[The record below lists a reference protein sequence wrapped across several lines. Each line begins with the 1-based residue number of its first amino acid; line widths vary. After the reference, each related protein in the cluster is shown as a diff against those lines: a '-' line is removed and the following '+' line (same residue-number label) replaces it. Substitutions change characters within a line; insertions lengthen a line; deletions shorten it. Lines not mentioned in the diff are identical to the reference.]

1 MFRNRYASLLLVP
14 ALLAGSL
21 VAQGPN
27 PSSVLNPFYGS
38 VTAAGASDETLKLSL
53 DSAVAQGLRNN
64 LGLREAEA
72 SELDLHGQKNVAL
85 QYFLPN
91 IVLAGG
97 TGVHQNNLEA
107 MGFNQGTVKKFAKL
121 LGMGSVA
128 GFSPIT
134 KDDLTQDNIYYSQ
147 MLFSGPVIAAFQ
159 GARAAEKAA
168 HFEVTGARGE
178 VVQQVA
184 TAYLHA
190 IASASEVSNAQ
201 ALVRQAQLLAA
212 DAHLKHLAGV
222 AANLDD
228 LRAQVELKAREQQLT
243 AAQNSYEKDL
253 ILLKREIGLAPAQK
267 IELTDP
273 APYAEL
279 AAQTPAELLDVALKN
294 RQDYQ
299 KVQNQAVEMKA
310 IHLAYRAQRMP
321 SLAFNG
327 YYGTATVNG
336 AGTRGNFAAIG
347 SVSMPL
353 FREAGQRGDE
363 DASRAQLQA
372 TQAQLADLRSA
383 IEYQVRSAL
392 LDVSAS
398 HQLVQVARSN
408 VELASRTVSDETDRV
423 SAGVDDNLPL
433 VTAQAQLASAESN
446 LVESLY
452 QYNVAKLVLA
462 RSTGLLETTYRQY
475 LGN

>member
-1 MFRNRYASLLLVP
+1 M
-14 ALLAGSL
+14 
-21 VAQGPN
+21 
-27 PSSVLNPFYGS
+27 NPFFGS
-38 VTAAGASDETLKLSL
+38 VTANAASDDILRLSL
-53 DSAVAQGLRNN
+53 DSAIAQGLRNN
-64 LGLREAEA
+64 LGLKEAEA
-72 SELDLHGQKNVAL
+72 GELDLHGQKNVAL

-91 IVLAGG
+91 IVLSGG
-97 TGVHQNNLEA
+97 TGVHQNNLESV
-107 MGFNQGTVKKFAKL
+107 GFNQGTVKKFASL
-121 LGMGSVA
+121 LGMGSIA

-134 KDDLTQDNIYYSQ
+134 KDDLTQGNIYYSQ
-147 MLFSGPVIAAFQ
+147 MLFSGPVIAAFK
-159 GARAAEKAA
+159 GATAAEKAA
-168 HFEVTGARGE
+168 HFQVTQARGE

-212 DAHLKHLAGV
+212 DAHMKHIAGV
-222 AANLDD
+222 AAHLDD

-243 AAQNSYEKDL
+243 AAENAYEKDL

-279 AAQTPAELLDVALKN
+279 ATQTPAEVLDVALKN

-299 KVQNQAVEMKA
+299 KVQNQTVEMKA
-310 IHLAYRAQRMP
+310 IHLAYRVQRLP
-321 SLAFNG
+321 SLSFNG

-347 SVSMPL
+347 SVSMPI

-363 DASRAQLQA
+363 EASRAQLQA
-372 TQAQLADLRSA
+372 TQAQLADLRTA

-392 LDVSAS
+392 LDVSAT

-408 VELASRTVSDETDRV
+408 VELASRTVSDEADRV

-433 VTAQAQLASAESN
+433 VTAQASLASAESN
-446 LVESLY
+446 LVDSLY
-452 QYNVAKLVLA
+452 QYNVAKLLLA
-462 RSTGLLETTYRQY
+462 RSTGLLETTYRDY